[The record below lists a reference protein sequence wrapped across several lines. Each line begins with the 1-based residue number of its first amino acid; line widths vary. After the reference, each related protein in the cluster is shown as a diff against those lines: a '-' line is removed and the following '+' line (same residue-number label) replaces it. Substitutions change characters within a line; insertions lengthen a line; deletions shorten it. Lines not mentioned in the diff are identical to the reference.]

1 MKTNF
6 WRLGVLFAV
15 AALSSAGL
23 LRADD
28 DIQLTSNYDETEVS
42 PSESVAATYATDAD
56 AIKPQPQADG
66 SVANT
71 GCGCGKCNGNCNK
84 CGNQGNCCN
93 KCGQCNKCCGCKTWG
108 PFAEPCPRFGVYGF
122 SGVGSFSGITQ
133 GNLGGNTGGYTG
145 ANFGG
150 ALVEDYGIG
159 WQAGGSYGVYNWSG
173 NPSSFSHT
181 GNSTIQGFFTV
192 GIFQRASVNRRV
204 SWGVVQD
211 WMIANN
217 FGVFGNSMTLGQ
229 VRGQV
234 AYAVGPRN
242 EFGLWATVW
251 DRTVTRA
258 SGAIGTPVAYQAID
272 QGNVFWHHK
281 YAAYGADSWM
291 YAGIPLDG
299 RIATPANSA
308 GFPIGGSGGSLGS
321 FIVGSNLLVP
331 INDRLSAYAN
341 FMYMRPSAAE
351 GVNAAGAFAA
361 AQQMWN
367 VDFGMAF
374 YPGRAARSRTVAG
387 REWMPY
393 MPVANNS
400 TFLVDST
407 KTE

>member
-1 MKTNF
+1 MNTKL
-6 WRLGVLFAV
+6 WKLGVLVAV
-15 AALSSAGL
+15 AALAGGGL

-28 DIQLTSNYDETEVS
+28 DIQLTSNYDETAVS
-42 PSESVAATYATDAD
+42 PSESVAAMYATDAD
-56 AIKPQPQADG
+56 PIKPQPQADG
-66 SVANT
+66 SAANA
-71 GCGCGKCNGNCNK
+71 GCGCGKCNGSCNK
-84 CGNQGNCCN
+84 CGNQGDCCN
-93 KCGQCNKCCGCKTWG
+93 NCGQCNKCCGCKTWG
-108 PFAEPCPRFGVYGF
+108 PFSEPCPRIGVYGF
-122 SGVGSFSGITQ
+122 SGVDSFRGVTN
-133 GNLGGNTGGYTG
+133 GNLGSNYGGYTG

-150 ALVEDYGIG
+150 ALIEDYGIG
-159 WQAGGSYGVYNWSG
+159 WQAGGSYGVYNFSG
-173 NPSSFSHT
+173 NPSSFSNT
-181 GNSTIQGFFTV
+181 ANSTIQGFFTV

-234 AYAVGPRN
+234 AYAFGPRN
-242 EFGLWATVW
+242 EIGVWATVW
-251 DRTVTRA
+251 DRSVTRA
-258 SGAIGTPVAYQAID
+258 TGAVGTPVSYQAID

-281 YAAYGADSWM
+281 YATYGADSWV

-308 GFPIGGSGGSLGS
+308 GFPVGGSGGSIGS
-321 FIVGSNLLVP
+321 FIVGSNLLIPVT
-331 INDRLSAYAN
+331 DRLSAYAN
-341 FMYMRPSAAE
+341 MMYMRPSAAE
-351 GVNAAGAFAA
+351 GVNAAGAYAA
-361 AQQMWN
+361 AQAFWN

-400 TFLVDST
+400 SFLVDAT